1 MKRRSFLKAGSAA
14 TVAFGAYKA
23 QALAESPLLGALRRR
38 GNANDHI
45 LVIIQ
50 LNGGNDGLNTLIPLD
65 QYNNLSKARTT
76 VLIPDTKVAALKGY
90 SGTGIHPSLTG
101 LKNLFDSGLVSA
113 VQAVGYPQPNFS
125 HFRSTDIWMS
135 GSDSNQTWATG
146 WMGRYLDQ
154 RFPGFPDDYPSAD
167 MPDPL
172 GIQIGN
178 AVSMTFMGPNAN
190 MGMVLSSV
198 DAFYDLVAGG
208 DSSGS
213 TPSTPAEEELAYLR
227 MLASQTNAFTDVV
240 KAAASKGKNLSTK
253 YPGGN
258 NLADQ
263 LKIVAKL
270 INGGLKTPVYMV
282 SLGGFDTHAQQVDT
296 SDTSK
301 GSHANLMKTLG
312 DAIAAF
318 QDDLQL
324 LGHADR
330 VAGMTFSEFGRRIK
344 DNASNG
350 TDHGAAAPLFV
361 FGTGVQSGII
371 GKNPEIASTVT
382 VNDNVPMQFDFRQ
395 VYASVLQDWFELSA
409 SEVKAAMGDKDFD
422 TLPIFKSNPA
432 GLDDYLDLVS
442 RISLSEPYPNPAGDS
457 AQIRLNSDGGNV
469 RLELFDALGRQ
480 VRVLYQARV
489 APGEMVVDIDLQGLP
504 SGNYVLQ
511 LAQGPKRESR
521 ILTKR

>member
-1 MKRRSFLKAGSAA
+1 MKRRSFLKASSAA

-23 QALAESPLLGALRRR
+23 KALAESPLLGALRRR

-45 LVIIQ
+45 LVLIQ

-65 QYNNLSKARTT
+65 QYNNLSKARTH
-76 VLIPDTKVAALKGY
+76 VLIPDTKVASLKGY
-90 SGTGIHPSLTG
+90 SGTGIHPALTG
-101 LKNLFDSGLVSA
+101 MKSLFDNGLVSA
-113 VQAVGYPQPNFS
+113 VHSVGYPQPNFS

-135 GSDSNQTWATG
+135 GSDSNETWTTG

-154 RFPGFPDDYPSAD
+154 RFPGFPEDYPNAD

-178 AVSMTFMGPNAN
+178 AVSMTFMGSEAN

-208 DSSGS
+208 DESGS

-227 MLASQTNAFTDVV
+227 MLAAQTNAFTDVV
-240 KAAASKGKNLSTK
+240 KDAASKGKNLSTK
-253 YPGGN
+253 YPNGN
-258 NLADQ
+258 GLADQ

-282 SLGGFDTHAQQVDT
+282 SMGGFDTHANQVDT

-312 DAIAAF
+312 DAVLAF

-330 VAGMTFSEFGRRIK
+330 VAGMTFSEFGRRIM

-371 GKNPEIASTVT
+371 GKNPTIASTVT

-395 VYASVLQDWFELSA
+395 VYASVLQDWFELSPE
-409 SEVKAAMGDKDFD
+409 EVNAAMGGKTFN

-432 GLDDYLDLVS
+432 GLEDYLDLVS
-442 RISLSEPYPNPAGDS
+442 RISISEPYPNPAIEACKVRIS
-457 AQIRLNSDGGNV
+457 SDGGQV
-469 RLELFDALGRQ
+469 ELKLFDPLGREL
-480 VRVLYQARV
+480 RVLLDERV
-489 APGEMVVDIDLQGLP
+489 VPGEQEIEVDLRGLRP
-504 SGNYVLQ
+504 GNYVLQ
-511 LAQGPKRESR
+511 LAQGPNRQSR
-521 ILTKR
+521 IISKR